1 MYRKSWPFDC
11 RVSDISLSPS
21 HTHALVALQTEGIK
35 TYDLLNCQLSPYT
48 IPSLWKLKDEE
59 ITQASEMLSP
69 DLAMSYPLLQLV
81 TNTTSDA

>member
-1 MYRKSWPFDC
+1 MRPIAPLTSSHPNG
-11 RVSDISLSPS
+11 LSK
-21 HTHALVALQTEGIK
+21 ALVALQTEGIK